1 MAQIEAV
8 RAATK
13 SLLQSQPL
21 VAAFVGGTSG
31 IGEYTIRALASSH
44 PSEGDGLR
52 VYIVGRNAKAA
63 QTIISDCT
71 RICPNG
77 QFSFVQAEDLSLL
90 KDVDRVCAKII
101 QLEGERASQGQKPRL
116 DLLVMSQ
123 ACSVFQ
129 KQKSES
135 ILCYRLHNL

>member
-1 MAQIEAV
+1 MITKMAQIEAI

-31 IGEYTIRALASSH
+31 IGEYTVRALANSY
-44 PSEGDGLR
+44 PGEGDGLR

-63 QTIISDCT
+63 QKIISDCI
-71 RICPNG
+71 RLCPKG
-77 QFSFVQAEDLSLL
+77 QFDFVQAEDLSLL
-90 KDVDRVCAKII
+90 RDVDHVCARII
-101 QLEGERASQGQKPRL
+101 QLEEEQGSKGQKPRL

-129 KQKSES
+129 KQKSEL
-135 ILCYRLHNL
+135 ILLP